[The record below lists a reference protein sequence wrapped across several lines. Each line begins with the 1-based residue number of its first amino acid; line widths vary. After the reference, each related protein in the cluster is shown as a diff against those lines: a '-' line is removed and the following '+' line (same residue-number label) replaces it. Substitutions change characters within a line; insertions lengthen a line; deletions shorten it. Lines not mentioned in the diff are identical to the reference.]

1 MSLMNIRR
9 QMIMG
14 SICNVTFNLD
24 GLTTSAP
31 DKVMLGTPYT
41 ASFTGIDN
49 KQLIPS
55 SVNVIMGDVDITEDV
70 YNDELNQIIIPNVID
85 NITITAEGAL
95 IPNTYT
101 PVLYL
106 YPTTSGTGGT
116 KYRYFDSGLKAT
128 EKTTAEMDMLIWG
141 KTTRAFMFG
150 ASNYNSYPAFCV
162 NCSNTGGATGSV
174 FYGNKNGDINHFV
187 QKRFVARMTPEG
199 YYYMSSSGN
208 ITKKNYTNTLETF
221 TTSGNIVFGGYQQ
234 STSVFRQ
241 FYGRMYR
248 FKIIEEETPLRDY
261 IPCRRN
267 SDNFTGFY
275 DLINNTFLTEKTTS
289 NAERSDWM
297 TPGIPVIRTLT
308 NCTEAIVSTP
318 TRENGSIGFAAYNK
332 TWICKYTAS
341 SGYTFNSNE
350 AIFQVIINNEDV
362 TNDVATYDSTTD
374 SWTVTLVAHW
384 GDTISVIAT
393 TQADENA
400 PLSNP
405 DSINNINPEEEEEI

>member
-14 SICNVTFNLD
+14 SICNITFNLN

-106 YPTTSGTGGT
+106 YPGTTGTSGT
-116 KYRYFDSGLKAT
+116 KYRYFDSGLYAT
-128 EKTTAEMDMLIWG
+128 EKTTAEMDVEIYS
-141 KTTRAFMFG
+141 KTTRALLYG
-150 ASNYNSYPAFCV
+150 ASNYNTSPSFCV
-162 NCSNTGGATGSV
+162 NASNTGGATGSV
-174 FYGNKNGDINHFV
+174 FYGNNNGDINHILL
-187 QKRFVARMTPEG
+187 KRFISRMSPEG
-199 YYYMSSSGN
+199 YYYMASSGS
-208 ITKKNYTNTLETF
+208 TPLKKYTNTLETF
-221 TTSGNIVFGGYQQ
+221 TTPKTIVFGGYQQ

-241 FYGRMYR
+241 FYGKIFR
-248 FKIIEEETPLRDY
+248 FKINENGVSMRDY
-261 IPCRRN
+261 IPCKRI
-267 SDNFTGFY
+267 SDGFTGFY
-275 DLINNTFLTEKTTS
+275 DLVNSTFLTEKTTGGV
-289 NAERSDWM
+289 ERADWM
-297 TPGIPVIRTLT
+297 TPGVTITRALT
-308 NCTEAIVSTP
+308 NVADTMQSTLLNTGRITHAIYGST
-318 TRENGSIGFAAYNK
+318 
-332 TWICKYTAS
+332 WVCKYSPSTN
-341 SGYTFNSNE
+341 YTFNDSN
-350 AIFQVIINNEDV
+350 AVFSVLINGVDETAN
-362 TNDVATYDSTTD
+362 VATYDNTTD